1 MIDPKYAHL
10 PGIDASQPDVFETSD
25 LPESDQPDPAAS
37 SSANDQQSVD
47 AADQIETLK
56 VDVKDVYEKFKDK
69 RVDASKVDFSDKVGS
84 STRAGYD
91 DAVEMQ
97 INLDRANE
105 TLEMRFR
112 RLQLE
117 MQELSE
123 DLNRVE
129 KAAGDDSK
137 AEQISPAL
145 LHQNVAGLQSQLHS
159 LQLQKNVGGK
169 LINLADP
176 SGNIETK
183 LQSQIEQIKAA
194 SHKEGKGVAA
204 GKDSAPIYE
213 IYASPSGDSPDSKN
227 SRVASLEQRI
237 ARLEATLGSNGANSE
252 KLAMLKAENRADGL
266 LEAVEELQTKVNLLN
281 PKVVDLVDGRLGA
294 LQLRLQQIGEKK
306 AANAAAGGAGAG
318 AQQLTEET
326 AKRIEEI
333 HGQME
338 KWESVCAT
346 LPNIADRMAT
356 LNDLHNR
363 ASTFSQT
370 LQQLEA
376 MQKTISGNLSTQSS
390 LVNTVEATLAE
401 NLETIGKNCKA
412 LDERI
417 AKLKK

>member
-1 MIDPKYAHL
+1 MI
-10 PGIDASQPDVFETSD
+10 FTS
-25 LPESDQPDPAAS
+25 PEA
-37 SSANDQQSVD
+37 
-47 AADQIETLK
+47 I
-56 VDVKDVYEKFKDK
+56 
-69 RVDASKVDFSDKVGS
+69 
-84 STRAGYD
+84 
-91 DAVEMQ
+91 
-97 INLDRANE
+97 
-105 TLEMRFR
+105 FR
-112 RLQLE
+112 RRPMACEYLLVFSVLNP
-117 MQELSE
+117 LS
-123 DLNRVE
+123 LPSRTRSHRRLILTF
-129 KAAGDDSK
+129 APFS
-137 AEQISPAL
+137 SRHPSRL
-145 LHQNVAGLQSQLHS
+145 LPPTL
-159 LQLQKNVGGK
+159 
-169 LINLADP
+169 P
-176 SGNIETK
+176 P
-183 LQSQIEQIKAA
+183 
-194 SHKEGKGVAA
+194 

>member
-25 LPESDQPDPAAS
+25 LPESDQPDPAS
-37 SSANDQQSVD
+37 TSNGQQQPVEVAA

-56 VDVKDVYEKFKDK
+56 VDVKDVYGKFKDK
-69 RVDASKVDFSDKVGS
+69 RVDASKVDFSDKVGL
-84 STRAGYD
+84 STRAGYEGV
-91 DAVEMQ
+91 VEMQ

-105 TLEMRFR
+105 TLDMRFK

-145 LHQNVAGLQSQLHS
+145 LQQNVAGLQSQLHS
-159 LQLQKNVGGK
+159 LQLQKNIGGK
-169 LINLADP
+169 LINLTDP
-176 SGNIETK
+176 SGNLETK
-183 LQSQIEQIKAA
+183 LMSQIQQIKAA
-194 SHKEGKGVAA
+194 SRKEGKGAVPAH
-204 GKDSAPIYE
+204 SSNPIYE
-213 IYASPSGDSPDSKN
+213 IYAQPSGEAEDSRN
-227 SRVASLEQRI
+227 ARVATLEQRI
-237 ARLEATLGSNGANSE
+237 ARLESTLGNNPE
-252 KLAMLKAENRADGL
+252 KLAMLKAENRAEGL
-266 LEAVEELQTKVNLLN
+266 LEAVEELQTKINLLN

-306 AANAAAGGAGAG
+306 ATNAAAAGQQ
-318 AQQLTEET
+318 QQLTEET

-333 HGQME
+333 HGQVE
-338 KWESVCAT
+338 KWESVCAN

-363 ASTFSQT
+363 AVTFSQT

-376 MQKTISGNLSTQSS
+376 MQKTISGNLTTQSS
-390 LVNTVEATLAE
+390 LVATVEATLAE

-417 AKLKK
+417 VKLKK